1 MIGAAGSTMVA
12 PMSRSLLIA
21 VWLTVAIYGARQAI
35 HTFREEMWDDDNKVW
50 FGLVCLGVFIAFA
63 LAGDGGP

>member
-1 MIGAAGSTMVA
+1 MVA

-35 HTFREEMWDDDNKVW
+35 HTFREEMWNDDNKVW
-50 FGLVCLGVFIAFA
+50 FGLVCLGVFIAFS
-63 LAGDGGP
+63 LAADGTP